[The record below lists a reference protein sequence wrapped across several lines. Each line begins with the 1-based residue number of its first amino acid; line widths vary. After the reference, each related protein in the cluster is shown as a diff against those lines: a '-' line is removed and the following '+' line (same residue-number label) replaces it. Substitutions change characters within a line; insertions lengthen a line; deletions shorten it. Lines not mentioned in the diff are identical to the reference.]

1 MFTATRAIRS
11 LSADL
16 AVGKTSTGDSLLG
29 STGTYGVSLSRNNSM
44 KPGNLGY
51 TPVFSG
57 IANGPLKGDPDPERQ
72 DAVLGDDAV
81 RAVLRHGCAAV
92 QQRGRDDDGH
102 RG

>member
-1 MFTATRAIRS
+1 MSSSATASTGDGGNNDATINMFTATRAIRS
-11 LSADL
+11 LSADA

-57 IANGPLKGDPDPERQ
+57 IANDPQ
-72 DAVLGDDAV
+72 G
-81 RAVLRHGCAAV
+81 
-92 QQRGRDDDGH
+92 
-102 RG
+102 